1 MYLNTTLTVAL
12 KNRIIIY
19 TSPGNMK
26 YIPLGGKITL

>member
-19 TSPGNMK
+19 TSGNMK
-26 YIPLGGKITL
+26 CPTWRQNHT

>member
-1 MYLNTTLTVAL
+1 MYLYTTLTVAL

-19 TSPGNMK
+19 TSGNMK